1 MASSVRKNRSRRRIA
16 ALSFL
21 TNISLDGTHR
31 DTKLSLLSRNG
42 QVPVQGD
49 DIDVE
54 SDSQSGLNVT
64 CQSTENDSNRH
75 TDVNDFNKFPEIYSD
90 SQFNVI
96 SDTAHNL
103 SCLSKFSE
111 HDNLRSSG
119 TITPFRER

>member
-54 SDSQSGLNVT
+54 SDCQSGLNLT
-64 CQSTENDSNRH
+64 CQSTESDGLKN
-75 TDVNDFNKFPEIYSD
+75 TDLSDLNKSPEVCSD

-96 SDTAHNL
+96 SDTTHNIT
-103 SCLSKFSE
+103 CLSKFSE